1 MNFLIAE
8 RNYLPQESIINL
20 DNNPTDRNNPGRIQV
35 DENSFILPPKDIYHS
50 CDPNAYIDWNTMK
63 LKALKAIKKGSAI
76 TYHYGTSE
84 YDYAV
89 GEFDCICGNLNCLK
103 QFRGYK
109 YLSFRQREQI
119 KYYLSP
125 YLKSQ
130 DKLR

>member
-119 KYYLSP
+119 KSYLSP